1 MSIIK
6 DIVKMVR
13 DGLFLAASRSYGEQ
27 YVEPFVR
34 KKYGL
39 NDPLGNDHDATDKDG
54 KRYEIKACKVLKA
67 DQALRIIFSRISPV
81 FY

>member
-1 MSIIK
+1 MHLIK

-34 KKYGL
+34 RKYGFIDTL
-39 NDPLGNDHDATDKDG
+39 TNDHYATDKDG
-54 KRYEIKACKVLKA
+54 KRYEIK
-67 DQALRIIFSRISPV
+67 I
-81 FY
+81 